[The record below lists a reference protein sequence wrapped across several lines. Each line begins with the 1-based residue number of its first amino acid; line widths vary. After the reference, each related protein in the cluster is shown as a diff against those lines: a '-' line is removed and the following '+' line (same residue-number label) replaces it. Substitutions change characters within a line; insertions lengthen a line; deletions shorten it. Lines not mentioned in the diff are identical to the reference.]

1 MQGATTVNEINT
13 MSEEMKVNA
22 ISSKEEALEIYSRT
36 KADLQ
41 KAIEQAK
48 SVHQII
54 ELSNAIL
61 EITSQTNLLAL
72 NAAIE
77 AARAG
82 EAGRGFAVVA
92 DEIRKL
98 AESSKDSVEVTYGV
112 LAVVNALSSS
122 SMEIIDF
129 IDKKVLNDYE
139 GLVQTSER
147 YSKNSEVIN
156 DIVTEFSLTSE
167 ELLASIRNMAQ
178 AITQII
184 TVSNEEAMGA
194 TNITQEVQEI
204 AKTAKNVVNLASQAN
219 EKSDSLI
226 KLVQQFKI

>member
-98 AESSKDSVEVTYGV
+98 AESSKDSVEVTYEV

-184 TVSNEEAMGA
+184 TASNEEAMGA